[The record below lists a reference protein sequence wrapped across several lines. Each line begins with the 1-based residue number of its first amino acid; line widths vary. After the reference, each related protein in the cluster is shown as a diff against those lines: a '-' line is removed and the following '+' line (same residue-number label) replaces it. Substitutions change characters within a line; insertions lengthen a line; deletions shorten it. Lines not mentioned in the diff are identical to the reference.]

1 MLKASLFNEL
11 LDFLVLDSFRA
22 TNVKVNFLDYFY
34 SKELCE
40 PSAIFVNLAV
50 KYFPIQ
56 PNTIN
61 QISSKT
67 IRNFIETM

>member
-11 LDFLVLDSFRA
+11 LDFLVLDSFRVS
-22 TNVKVNFLDYFY
+22 NVKVNFLDYFY
-34 SKELCE
+34 SKELCV
-40 PSAIFVNLAV
+40 PCAIFANLAV

-61 QISSKT
+61 QIRSKT

>member
-11 LDFLVLDSFRA
+11 LDFLVLDSFRV
-22 TNVKVNFLDYFY
+22 TNVEVNFLEYFY
-34 SKELCE
+34 SKKICE
-40 PSAIFVNLAV
+40 PCAIFANLAV

-61 QISSKT
+61 QISCKT